1 MLKVLFVL
9 KSVEYID
16 PMGIMLLSS
25 LAKQAGH
32 HTYLHVLSD
41 GEMVDTLERVKPD
54 VVAFSAKTGEH
65 KYYLE
70 ANRAVKAFDKS
81 IVTIMGGP
89 HTTFFPGTIDY
100 HDLDAICVG
109 EGDDAWP
116 EFLNALARGGDIHG
130 IPNIQTKL
138 NRAEDRILPLRPKKA
153 DLDRLPYLDRDLV
166 YRSTRLR
173 RFPMR
178 SYMAGRGCPYPC
190 TYCFNHAF
198 RAVYR
203 GKGRLYNRFSVERIV
218 AELKVLKAKY
228 ETQFIKFYDDIFVFR
243 YDEWLEE
250 FAEKYPREIGLPFH
264 CLVRADLLTEP
275 MLLALKN
282 AGIHSIS
289 MSIEAGN
296 DETRNKLLKRNMSK
310 EQITAAFDLCHKHKV
325 PTFCNTI
332 LAMPGTGIKEDI
344 ESLDLNV
351 RCRVT
356 FGEFPVFHPYPGTEL
371 GRYTVEHGYFDGD
384 YDRLHMSYQNE
395 SPLTCFSKK
404 EKLMQKNLSLLGTVC
419 LWQPW
424 LRGITVKWLI
434 RLPLTGLY
442 FLAYYLVKVYL
453 IKTKIYPLRLSPT
466 NILKGIYESLSLE
479 RFKHSDEKV
488 RSTARREL
496 APDKTRR

>member
-1 MLKVLFVL
+1 
-9 KSVEYID
+9 
-16 PMGIMLLSS
+16 
-25 LAKQAGH
+25 
-32 HTYLHVLSD
+32 
-41 GEMVDTLERVKPD
+41 
-54 VVAFSAKTGEH
+54 
-65 KYYLE
+65 
-70 ANRAVKAFDKS
+70 
-81 IVTIMGGP
+81 
-89 HTTFFPGTIDY
+89 
-100 HDLDAICVG
+100 
-109 EGDDAWP
+109 
-116 EFLNALARGGDIHG
+116 
-130 IPNIQTKL
+130 
-138 NRAEDRILPLRPKKA
+138 
-153 DLDRLPYLDRDLV
+153 
-166 YRSTRLR
+166 
-173 RFPMR
+173 MR